1 MNENKFVTKLKQSRA
16 EKVTYMCTQC
26 FKLFEV
32 SISKL
37 NIKLEM
43 NAESAE
49 EVSISP
55 SFYGVNAR
63 NAAELFKLSH
73 NCSRTYEKSVDQDER
88 VTLVQIDN
96 DLAPAIQKFNQL
108 GMTTSFCCQG
118 HVMGSGNASSP
129 YIVFT
134 DMSGK
139 KPKVWKEVIEE
150 LVKDMILVENVK
162 FRNVIDSLALDAMSH
177 LEYEF
182 NEKAPQRLII
192 RFGDCKV
199 FDDYMSNPTEE
210 NKIRLE
216 RAFSGFDDAMHRI
229 ADEIEARTNMEYDE
243 EENENED

>member
-1 MNENKFVTKLKQSRA
+1 MNENKFVTRLKQSRA

-63 NAAELFKLSH
+63 NAADLFRLSH
-73 NCSRTYEKSVDQDER
+73 NCDRTYEESADQGER
-88 VTLVQIDN
+88 VPLVQIDN

-129 YIVFT
+129 YILFT

-139 KPKVWKEVIEE
+139 KPRVWKEVLEE
-150 LVKDMILVENVK
+150 LVKDMILVEDVK
-162 FRNVIDSLALDAMSH
+162 SYNVIESLTLDAMGH

-182 NEKAPQRLII
+182 NEKDPTRLVV

-199 FDDYMSNPTEE
+199 FDDYTANPTEE
-210 NKIRLE
+210 NKVRLE
-216 RAFSGFDDAMHRI
+216 RAFSGFDNAMYRI
-229 ADEIEARTNMEYDE
+229 ASEIEARTNMEYDE
-243 EENENED
+243 EEKENED